1 MWQIIKANPRLL
13 RAVFPLLAA
22 VGGLVPL
29 AQSIWGIYLF
39 GYKTFEHALTSVFM
53 INYSKG
59 NLNVLQD
66 YNAFWSSI
74 FIFLYYMIIVY
85 LMHAAFHM
93 VQTVSVMRT
102 NQRTGLRAESDPFV
116 KKEAE
121 KVVDL
126 KR

>member
-1 MWQIIKANPRLL
+1 MGIGIFL
-13 RAVFPLLAA
+13 VIMLASA
-22 VGGLVPL
+22 FSLVPL
-29 AQSIWGIYLF
+29 AQSIWGTYLF
-39 GYKTFEHALTSVFM
+39 GYKTFAHAVCSVLL

-74 FIFLYYMIIVY
+74 FIFLYYMIIVF
-85 LMHAAFHM
+85 LMHAAFHT
-93 VQTVSVMRT
+93 VQTIAVMRT
-102 NQRTGLRAESDPFV
+102 NLRTGLREESDPFV

-126 KR
+126 